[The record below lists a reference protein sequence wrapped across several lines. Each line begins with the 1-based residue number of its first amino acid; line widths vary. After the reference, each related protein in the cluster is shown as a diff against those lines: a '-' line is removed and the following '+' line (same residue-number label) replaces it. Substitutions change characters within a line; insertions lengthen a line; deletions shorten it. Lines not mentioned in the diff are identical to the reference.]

1 MRTSLLIR
9 RKLCWYGTPMKPLE
23 DIYLKL
29 SKADSC
35 ILISDIRYEGEPDSV
50 LHHRVITRNATVSDL
65 FRSVERALADAVI
78 PSYHISEQTADRLL
92 LTLASNVHNRI
103 VKARAEASKN
113 LDTELENILSEPGNK
128 TDNNTD
134 NTSTTKDNT

>member
-1 MRTSLLIR
+1 
-9 RKLCWYGTPMKPLE
+9 MKPLE
-23 DIYLKL
+23 DIDLKL
-29 SKADSC
+29 SKADNC

-50 LHHRVITRNATVSDL
+50 RHHRVITRNATVSDI
-65 FRSVERALADAVI
+65 FRSVERTLADAVI
-78 PSYHISEQTADRLL
+78 PSYHISEQTADRFL

-113 LDTELENILSEPGNK
+113 LDTELENILSEPSNK